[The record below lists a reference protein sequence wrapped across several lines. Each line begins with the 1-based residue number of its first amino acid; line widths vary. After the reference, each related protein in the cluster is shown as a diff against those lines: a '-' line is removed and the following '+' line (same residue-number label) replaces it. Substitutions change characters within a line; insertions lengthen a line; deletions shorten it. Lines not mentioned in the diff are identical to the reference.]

1 MRLWST
7 QLIHVLPRQQLVA
20 QWRELSSIAKAIKE
34 KGTPNHILVNFVMD
48 YDLDHFINYAAAVQC
63 ELCSRGYRASDA
75 VWKKIED
82 LKPDWI
88 PMGLEEVYPEK
99 MDEMYLNICFW
110 NLYEKFLCGGITK
123 QEFEKIES
131 VYKKH

>member
-1 MRLWST
+1 
-7 QLIHVLPRQQLVA
+7 
-20 QWRELSSIAKAIKE
+20 
-34 KGTPNHILVNFVMD
+34 MD

-63 ELCSRGYRASDA
+63 ELCSRDYHPSDA

-82 LKPDWI
+82 LKPDWN